1 MPGKIA
7 ITTANMRDENN
18 LVAQELKDLGFEL
31 AIHPDLIPP
40 TADELRALLDGA
52 VGVIAG
58 SDVFSREILSEAK
71 ALRCLSRHGIG
82 YDAIDLDAA
91 ADLGI
96 VVTYVPDAMVDAVAD
111 LAMGLLLA
119 LARRIPEF
127 DAAVKQGE
135 WPRYMAHDLKGK
147 TLGVVGTGRIG
158 MATALRARGFGM
170 RFAGYDP
177 VTNPLFIEELGGN
190 YHSLDELLEIS
201 DYVTLHVPSLPQTRG
216 LMNAAAFQRMKEGAF
231 LINTARGAIVD
242 EAAALDA
249 LDSGRLAGIG
259 TDVLSSEPPLPGSA
273 AEKLARHPKV
283 VITPHVASSTPV
295 TTAKM
300 GRISLENLLAVLNG
314 ERPAHVA
321 NPRVYEG
328 TLRS

>member
-7 ITTANMRDENN
+7 ITTATMRDTNN
-18 LVAQELKDLGFEL
+18 AVAQELIERGFEPVV
-31 AIHPDLIPP
+31 HPHLVPP

-52 VGVIAG
+52 VGIIAG
-58 SDVFSREILSEAK
+58 SDVFSREVLTEAK
-71 ALRCLSRHGIG
+71 DLICLSRHGIG

-119 LARRIPEF
+119 CARRIPEF
-127 DAAVKQGE
+127 DAAVKRGE
-135 WPRYMAHDLKGK
+135 WPRLMAHDLNGK
-147 TLGVVGTGRIG
+147 TLGVIGTGRIG
-158 MATALRARGFGM
+158 MATARRAQGFGM
-170 RFAGYDP
+170 KFVGYDP
-177 VTNPLFIEELGGN
+177 TANPLFVEELGGN
-190 YHSLDELLEIS
+190 YLPLEELLAVS

-216 LMNAAAFQRMKEGAF
+216 MMNAAAFAQMKPGAF

-242 EAAALDA
+242 EAAALEA
-249 LDSGRLAGIG
+249 LDSGKIAGIG
-259 TDVLSSEPPLPGSA
+259 TDVLSSEPPIPGSDA
-273 AEKLARHPKV
+273 DKLGRHPKV
-283 VITPHVASSTPV
+283 AITPHVASSTPI

-300 GRISLENLLAVLNG
+300 GRVSLENLLAVLNG

-321 NPRVYEG
+321 NPRVYDG
-328 TLRS
+328 PLRS

>member
-7 ITTANMRDENN
+7 ITTANMRDERN
-18 LVAQELKDLGFEL
+18 LVAEELKDAGFEL
-31 AIHPDLIPP
+31 AIHPSLVPP
-40 TADELRALLDGA
+40 TPDELQALLDGA

-58 SDVFSREILSEAK
+58 SDVFSREVLSQAK
-71 ALRCLSRHGIG
+71 DLRCLSRHGIG

-127 DAAVKQGE
+127 NAAVHQGE
-135 WPRYMAHDLKGK
+135 WPRLMAHDVAGK
-147 TLGVVGTGRIG
+147 TLGVIGTGRIG
-158 MATALRARGFGM
+158 MAAGRRARGFGM
-170 RFAGYDP
+170 KFVGYDP
-177 VTNPLFIEELGGN
+177 TPNPLFVEELGGD
-190 YHSLDELLEIS
+190 YMPLEELLAVS

-216 LMNAAAFQRMKEGAF
+216 LMNAAAFAKMKPGAF

-249 LDSGRLAGIG
+249 LDSGRLGGLG
-259 TDVLSSEPPLPGSA
+259 TDVLSSEPPLPGSD

-300 GRISLENLLAVLNG
+300 GRVSLENLLAVLRG
-314 ERPAHVA
+314 DRPAHVA
-321 NPRVYEG
+321 NPRVYDG
-328 TLRS
+328 PLRS